1 MNTRPAI
8 SLEFFPPKT
17 EAGKLNFWEQVDRLS
32 VLKPVFMTVTYG
44 AGGSTRDWTIDTA
57 AEMQRRTGIN
67 TAAHLTCVNTMKDG
81 IAEIAHRLWSE
92 GVKHIVALR
101 GDIPEIDAP
110 LVYSDDSYYH
120 YANELVAGLKALHDF
135 EISVAAYPEKHP
147 DAADLDSD
155 IARLKQKCDA
165 GSDRAITQ
173 FFFDNK
179 DFYSFRDKAA
189 AAGITT
195 PIIPGL
201 LPISDFNRVCKVA
214 GTCQASVPEWLRQK
228 FENVQNADDV
238 RRIGHELL
246 VAQISDL
253 LANGVDHLH
262 FYTLNRADLTIDA
275 CRAAGLTP

>member
-1 MNTRPAI
+1 MTDRPKI

-17 EAGKLNFWEQVDRLS
+17 DAGKAHFWEQVDKLS
-32 VLKPVFMTVTYG
+32 ILKPAFMTVTYG

-81 IAEIAHRLWSE
+81 IAEIAHKLWDS
-92 GVKHIVALR
+92 GVRHIVALR
-101 GDIPEIDAP
+101 GDIPAADAP
-110 LVYSDDSYYH
+110 LVYSDSSYYH
-120 YANELVAGLKALHDF
+120 YANELVDGLKGLHDF

-155 IARLKQKCDA
+155 IAFLKRKCDA
-165 GSDRAITQ
+165 GADRAITQ

-179 DFYSFRDKAA
+179 NFYTFRDRAI

-214 GTCQASVPEWLRQK
+214 GTCQASIPDWLRAK
-228 FENVQNADDV
+228 FENIQDADEV

-246 VAQISDL
+246 VEQIRDL
-253 LANGVDHLH
+253 CSHGVDHLH

-275 CRAAGLTP
+275 CQAAGITP